1 MYSGDCIP
9 LMLAEVEEDEE
20 EEDEEDPPKQP
31 LKTKKDRM
39 TGVIRN
45 FFI

>member
-20 EEDEEDPPKQP
+20 EPPKQP
-31 LKTKKDRM
+31 LKTKKDKM
-39 TGVIRN
+39 TGIIRN
-45 FFI
+45 FFIQKEY